1 MRTKLIEMPC
11 NSTSAPNAI
20 DAIKK
25 AINSGLHMTD
35 IRFVFKKNDPEQSV
49 FIAVMEEKLPEIT
62 LSKKEIHARQESLTK
77 LNNK

>member
-1 MRTKLIEMPC
+1 
-11 NSTSAPNAI
+11 
-20 DAIKK
+20 
-25 AINSGLHMTD
+25 MTD

>member
-1 MRTKLIEMPC
+1 
-11 NSTSAPNAI
+11 
-20 DAIKK
+20 
-25 AINSGLHMTD
+25 MTD

-62 LSKKEIHARQESLTK
+62 LSKKEIRARQESLTK